1 MSNTVP
7 TPTKLTPDAV
17 IEQLRT
23 LQSQI
28 EEVTPLS
35 AAQRAHLKGRTRKQ
49 PPHVTEASINV
60 IGKSATV
67 AQAVGQPLDDVRRM
81 QLDAVAWDAVAD
93 ELRGFLKAV
102 EGASVVRRQRL
113 TFIGTQAYSFG
124 SQLAKDPSNAELLP
138 QVEEIK
144 RLKSIARRKKTQTVP
159 QVPSPIPTVPAPAPQ
174 TPGSQ
179 TQTHD
184 TSTMK

>member
-7 TPTKLTPDAV
+7 TPTKLAPDAV

-28 EEVTPLS
+28 EEVTPLT
-35 AAQRAHLKGRTRKQ
+35 AAQRAQLKARTRKQ

-67 AQAVGQPLDDVRRM
+67 AQAVGQPLDEVRQM

-102 EGASVVRRQRL
+102 EGASVIRRERL

-124 SQLAKDPSNAELLP
+124 SQLAKDPSNVELLP
-138 QVEEIK
+138 QVLEIK
-144 RLKSIARRKKTQTVP
+144 RLKIAARRKKSQT
-159 QVPSPIPTVPAPAPQ
+159 APANQSPLPQ
-174 TPGSQ
+174 LP
-179 TQTHD
+179 THQ
-184 TSTMK
+184 

>member
-7 TPTKLTPDAV
+7 TTTKLAPAAV
-17 IEQLRT
+17 LEQLRT

-35 AAQRAHLKGRTRKQ
+35 TAQRAYLKARTRKQ

-67 AQAVGQPLDDVRRM
+67 AQAVGQPLDEVRQM
-81 QLDAVAWDAVAD
+81 QLDAVAWDEVAD

-102 EGASVVRRQRL
+102 EGASVIRRERL
-113 TFIGTQAYSFG
+113 TFIGAQAYSFG
-124 SQLAKDPSNAELLP
+124 SQLTKDPANADLLP
-138 QVEEIK
+138 QVQEIK
-144 RLKSIARRKKTQTVP
+144 QMRAIARRKKTRPAP
-159 QVPSPIPTVPAPAPQ
+159 QPAPA
-174 TPGSQ
+174 
-179 TQTHD
+179 
-184 TSTMK
+184 TSAMNQ

>member
-7 TPTKLTPDAV
+7 TPTKLTPSAV
-17 IEQLRT
+17 LEQLRT
-23 LQSQI
+23 MESQI

-35 AAQRAHLKGRTRKQ
+35 AAQRLQLKGRTRKQ

-67 AQAVGQPLDDVRRM
+67 AEAVGQPLDEVRQM
-81 QLDAVAWDAVAD
+81 QLDAVAWDEVAD

-102 EGASVVRRQRL
+102 EGASIIRRQRL

-124 SQLAKDPSNAELLP
+124 SQLTKDPANAELLP

-144 RLKSIARRKKTQTVP
+144 RLKAVSRRKKTQ
-159 QVPSPIPTVPAPAPQ
+159 PAPQ
-174 TPGSQ
+174 PPKSSPVPTLPAPVPQAPASG
-179 TQTHD
+179 
-184 TSTMK
+184 TSTTKQ

>member
-1 MSNTVP
+1 MSSTVP
-7 TPTKLTPDAV
+7 TTTKLAPAAV
-17 IEQLRT
+17 MEQLRT

-35 AAQRAHLKGRTRKQ
+35 TAQRAQLKARTRKQ

-67 AQAVGQPLDDVRRM
+67 ADAVGQPLDEVRQM
-81 QLDAVAWDAVAD
+81 QLDAVAWDEVAD

-102 EGASVVRRQRL
+102 EGASVIRRERL

-124 SQLAKDPSNAELLP
+124 SQLTKDPANADLLP

-144 RLKSIARRKKTQTVP
+144 RLKAVARRKKTHPAP
-159 QVPSPIPTVPAPAPQ
+159 QPAPAP
-174 TPGSQ
+174 
-179 TQTHD
+179 
-184 TSTMK
+184 STMKQ

>member
-7 TPTKLTPDAV
+7 TTTKLAPAAV
-17 IEQLRT
+17 MEQLRT

-35 AAQRAHLKGRTRKQ
+35 VEQRAQLKARTRKQ
-49 PPHVTEASINV
+49 PAHVTEASINV

-67 AQAVGQPLDDVRRM
+67 AQAVGQPLDEVRQM
-81 QLDAVAWDAVAD
+81 QLDAVAWDEVAD

-102 EGASVVRRQRL
+102 EGASVIRRERL
-113 TFIGTQAYSFG
+113 TFLGTQAYSFG
-124 SQLAKDPSNAELLP
+124 SQLTKDPANAELLP

-144 RLKSIARRKKTQTVP
+144 RLKAIARRKKTQ
-159 QVPSPIPTVPAPAPQ
+159 SAPA
-174 TPGSQ
+174 
-179 TQTHD
+179 
-184 TSTMK
+184 TSTMNQ

>member
-7 TPTKLTPDAV
+7 TPTKLAPDAV

-35 AAQRAHLKGRTRKQ
+35 TAQRAQLKERTRKQ

-67 AQAVGQPLDDVRRM
+67 AQAVGQPLDEVRQM

-102 EGASVVRRQRL
+102 EGASVVRRERL
-113 TFIGTQAYSFG
+113 TFLGTQAYSFG
-124 SQLAKDPSNAELLP
+124 SQLAKDPANAELLP

-144 RLKSIARRKKTQTVP
+144 RLKAIARRKKTQTPPAP
-159 QVPSPIPTVPAPAPQ
+159 QAPAPQ
-174 TPGSQ
+174 PQ
-179 TQTHD
+179 AHAV
-184 TSTMK
+184 STMKE